1 MTDAEQPHPFLTV
14 DEVAALTRMS
24 ESSVR
29 RKIRS
34 GEIAAVQ
41 LGGRKSPLR
50 IPSSALAGWMYDT
63 TRSADR

>member
-1 MTDAEQPHPFLTV
+1 MIGDDHPHEFLTV
-14 DEVAALTRMS
+14 DEVVELTRLS

-29 RKIRS
+29 RKIAS

-50 IPSSALAGWMYDT
+50 IPSGALAGWLYDA